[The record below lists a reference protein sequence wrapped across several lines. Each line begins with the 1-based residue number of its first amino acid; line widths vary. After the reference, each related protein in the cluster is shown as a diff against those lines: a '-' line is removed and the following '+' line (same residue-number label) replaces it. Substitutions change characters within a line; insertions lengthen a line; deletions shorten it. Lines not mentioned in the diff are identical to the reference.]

1 MFNELEISS
10 MGVALFFIGIVIL
23 TICLIIFFRWKYNF
37 YKLSDLLNINNS
49 KKPGTLSYLTK
60 FPEIDV
66 FKLSGSFFNYGLAV
80 AVGLSLVAISWTTY
94 EKQLKLEIVDL
105 VNPDEVE
112 IEIPR
117 VPEPPAPP
125 PTPPPPVIDE
135 VPDTEIIDDSPGFLD
150 NSIDVD
156 TKVEAQVVTEKKA
169 VPLPPP
175 PPAPAPALDG
185 DDFFKVVEQMPRFP
199 GCEDKATDEDKK
211 KCSEKALMVYIQKHL
226 SYPALAKDI
235 GVDGM
240 AVIQFVV
247 DTDGSVT
254 HVKIV
259 RDIGA
264 GCGEAAAT
272 VIRSMNE
279 MAQKWIP
286 GKQRGRPVK
295 VLYTLP
301 VKFKLDH

>member
-80 AVGLSLVAISWTTY
+80 AVGFSLVAISWTTY

-185 DDFFKVVEQMPRFP
+185 E
-199 GCEDKATDEDKK
+199 K

-272 VIRSMNE
+272 VIRSMND

>member
-1 MFNELEISS
+1 M
-10 MGVALFFIGIVIL
+10 
-23 TICLIIFFRWKYNF
+23 
-37 YKLSDLLNINNS
+37 
-49 KKPGTLSYLTK
+49 
-60 FPEIDV
+60 
-66 FKLSGSFFNYGLAV
+66 
-80 AVGLSLVAISWTTY
+80 VAISWTTY

-185 DDFFKVVEQMPRFP
+185 DDFSKLWSRCLDFR
-199 GCEDKATDEDKK
+199 D
-211 KCSEKALMVYIQKHL
+211 
-226 SYPALAKDI
+226 
-235 GVDGM
+235 
-240 AVIQFVV
+240 
-247 DTDGSVT
+247 
-254 HVKIV
+254 VKIKL
-259 RDIGA
+259 RMK
-264 GCGEAAAT
+264 
-272 VIRSMNE
+272 IRKM
-279 MAQKWIP
+279 
-286 GKQRGRPVK
+286 
-295 VLYTLP
+295 L
-301 VKFKLDH
+301 